1 MSPEQKPPATPP
13 VRSLEEDIE
22 AISVEE
28 IADPLADRL
37 EDRDS
42 LHAHASWFSGPVPP
56 PGHMKEYAE
65 IDPSFPDRFLAMAEK
80 QQAHDQAVEKDIIA
94 TNTKIV
100 SEYQVLEKRGQTLG
114 FILAA
119 AGLIAGVVTSVLGA
133 PLAGGIIGTGGLAIL
148 AGVFV
153 YGARKNVAS
162 SQLLSP
168 ATEELPPPKDEM
180 DAEYPERG
188 QSPGPRPRRA

>member
-22 AISVEE
+22 AISVEG
-28 IADPLADRL
+28 IADRVADPL
-37 EDRDS
+37 EDRDP
-42 LHAHASWFSGPVPP
+42 LHAHASWFSGPVPS

-65 IDPSFPDRFLAMAEK
+65 IDPSFPDRFFAMAEK

-114 FILAA
+114 LY
-119 AGLIAGVVTSVLGA
+119 SR
-133 PLAGGIIGTGGLAIL
+133 GGWAYCRGG
-148 AGVFV
+148 
-153 YGARKNVAS
+153 NVRPRCPS
-162 SQLLSP
+162 GWGHNRDWQPSCPGRSLCLWS
-168 ATEELPPPKDEM
+168 TEECRFLTTPVSCHRGTPSPK
-180 DAEYPERG
+180 R
-188 QSPGPRPRRA
+188 